1 MTSVS
6 RAERVAAKHHRPML
20 VWFTGLSGA
29 GKSTLSGLVDRQLL
43 ALGVHTYALDG
54 DDVRRGLS
62 KDLGFSAHD
71 REENIRRCGEV
82 AALMVDA
89 GLVVLASFI
98 SPYAADRQLVRGLV
112 ADGEFVEVFVDVPL
126 AEAERRDPKG
136 LYARARRGEL
146 IDFTGIDAPYE
157 APTAPDVHLRT
168 ATATAQDCA
177 DRVVAHLLAHGLLHV
192 TT

>member
-1 MTSVS
+1 MSSVS

-29 GKSTLSGLVDRQLL
+29 GKSTVSGLVDRQLL

-62 KDLGFSAHD
+62 RDLGFSAQD

-112 ADGEFVEVFVDVPL
+112 AGDEFVEVFVDVPL
-126 AEAERRDPKG
+126 EVAERRDPKG

-146 IDFTGIDAPYE
+146 IDFTGVDAPYE
-157 APTAPDVHLRT
+157 APIDPEVHLHT
-168 ATATAQDCA
+168 ATTTAQECA
-177 DRVVAHLLAHGLLHV
+177 AQVVAHLLGRSLLHV